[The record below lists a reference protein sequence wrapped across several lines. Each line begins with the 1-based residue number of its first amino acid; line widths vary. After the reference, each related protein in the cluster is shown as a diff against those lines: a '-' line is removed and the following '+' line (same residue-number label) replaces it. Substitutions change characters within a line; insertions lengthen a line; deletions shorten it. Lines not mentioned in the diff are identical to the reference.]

1 MQHSQN
7 DPVIGSEWHKTFSPV
22 SVCWQDYA
30 KTTDHFFLIKFVE
43 WLNIIWDQFI
53 KSWVPMTHAE
63 GQ

>member
-1 MQHSQN
+1 MT
-7 DPVIGSEWHKTFSPV
+7 PVIGSEWHKTFSPV
-22 SVCWQDYA
+22 SVCLSVDRIMQ
-30 KTTDHFFLIKFVE
+30 KLPIIFFIKFVE